1 MIHFLIL
8 VIWHIYGKLD
18 NMSNLFTV
26 GYQGNKVSDLI
37 QKLKK
42 LKIKAV
48 VDVRENPVSRK
59 PGFSKLQLNNELE
72 KEGIHYL
79 HYQEL
84 GTPRPL
90 RDYLINNQNYD
101 SFFSKYKNY
110 LSEYE
115 DSLDDLVELGT
126 KEKICLLCF
135 EKDVMHCHRKVIT
148 DYLTE
153 KHQKN
158 ITITHL

>member
-1 MIHFLIL
+1 
-8 VIWHIYGKLD
+8 
-18 NMSNLFTV
+18 MSNLFTV
-26 GYQGNKVSDLI
+26 GYQGDRVSNLI
-37 QKLKK
+37 QKLKQ
-42 LKIKAV
+42 LKIKTI

-59 PGFSKLQLNNELE
+59 PEFSKLQLNNELK

-90 RDYLINNQNYD
+90 RDYLIHNKDYD
-101 SFFSKYKNY
+101 AFFSRYKDY
-110 LSEYE
+110 ILEYK

-135 EKDVMHCHRKVIT
+135 EKDVMQCHRKVIA

-153 KHQKN
+153 KHQANIN
-158 ITITHL
+158 ITHI

>member
-1 MIHFLIL
+1 
-8 VIWHIYGKLD
+8 
-18 NMSNLFTV
+18 MSNLFTV
-26 GYQGNKVSDLI
+26 GYQGGKISDLI
-37 QKLKK
+37 QQLKK

-59 PGFSKLQLNNELE
+59 PGFSKLQLNKELG
-72 KEGIHYL
+72 KKGIHYL

-90 RDYLINNQNYD
+90 RDYLINNQDYD
-101 SFFSKYKNY
+101 SFFSKYKSY
-110 LSEYE
+110 LSEYN

-135 EKDVMHCHRKVIT
+135 EKDAAYCHRKVIT

-153 KHQKN
+153 KHQQN

>member
-1 MIHFLIL
+1 
-8 VIWHIYGKLD
+8 
-18 NMSNLFTV
+18 MSNLFTV
-26 GYQGNKVSDLI
+26 GYQGDKVSDLI
-37 QKLKK
+37 QKLKH
-42 LKIKAV
+42 LKIKTV

-59 PGFSKLQLNNELE
+59 PGFNGIQLNNELK
-72 KEGIHYL
+72 KEGIYYL

-90 RDYLINNQNYD
+90 RDYLIHNKDYS
-101 SFFSKYKNY
+101 SFFTKYKDY
-110 LSEYE
+110 ISEYK

-135 EKDVMHCHRKVIT
+135 EKDVSQCHRKVIA

-153 KHQKN
+153 KHQANIN
-158 ITITHL
+158 ITHI

>member
-1 MIHFLIL
+1 
-8 VIWHIYGKLD
+8 
-18 NMSNLFTV
+18 MSNLFTV
-26 GYQGNKVSDLI
+26 GYQGGKISDLI
-37 QKLKK
+37 QQLKK

-59 PGFSKLQLNNELE
+59 PGFSKFQLNKELE
-72 KEGIHYL
+72 EKGIHYL

-90 RDYLINNQNYD
+90 RDYLINNQDYD
-101 SFFSKYKNY
+101 SFFSRYKSY
-110 LSEYE
+110 LSEYN

-135 EKDVMHCHRKVIT
+135 EKDAAYCHRKVIT
-148 DYLTE
+148 DYLME
-153 KHQKN
+153 KHQEN

>member
-1 MIHFLIL
+1 
-8 VIWHIYGKLD
+8 
-18 NMSNLFTV
+18 MSNLFTV
-26 GYQGNKVSDLI
+26 GYQGGRVSALI

-48 VDVRENPVSRK
+48 VDVRENPFSRK
-59 PGFSKLQLNNELE
+59 PGFSKLQLNKELE

-90 RDYLINNQNYD
+90 RDYLINNQDYD
-101 SFFSKYKNY
+101 TFFSRYKSY
-110 LSEYE
+110 LSEYN

-135 EKDVMHCHRKVIT
+135 EKDVSHCHRKVIT
-148 DYLTE
+148 DYLKE
-153 KHQKN
+153 RHRKN

>member
-1 MIHFLIL
+1 
-8 VIWHIYGKLD
+8 
-18 NMSNLFTV
+18 MSNLFTV
-26 GYQGNKVSDLI
+26 GYQGDKVSNLI
-37 QKLKK
+37 QKLKQ
-42 LKIKAV
+42 LKIKTV

-59 PGFSKLQLNNELE
+59 PGFNKLQLNNELK

-90 RDYLINNQNYD
+90 RDYLIHNKDYG
-101 SFFSKYKNY
+101 SFFAKYKDY
-110 LSEYE
+110 ISEYK

-135 EKDVMHCHRKVIT
+135 EKDVKQCHRKVIT

-153 KHQKN
+153 KYQASIN
-158 ITITHL
+158 INHI

>member
-1 MIHFLIL
+1 
-8 VIWHIYGKLD
+8 
-18 NMSNLFTV
+18 MSNLFTV
-26 GYQGNKVSDLI
+26 GYQGDKVSDLI
-37 QKLKK
+37 QKLKQ
-42 LKIKAV
+42 LKIKTV

-59 PGFSKLQLNNELE
+59 PGFNKLQLNNELR

-84 GTPRPL
+84 GTPGLL
-90 RDYLINNQNYD
+90 RDYLMHNKDYD
-101 SFFSKYKNY
+101 SFFAKYKDY
-110 LSEYE
+110 ISEYK

-135 EKDVMHCHRKVIT
+135 EKDVRQCHRKVIT

-153 KHQKN
+153 KHQTNIN
-158 ITITHL
+158 ITHI